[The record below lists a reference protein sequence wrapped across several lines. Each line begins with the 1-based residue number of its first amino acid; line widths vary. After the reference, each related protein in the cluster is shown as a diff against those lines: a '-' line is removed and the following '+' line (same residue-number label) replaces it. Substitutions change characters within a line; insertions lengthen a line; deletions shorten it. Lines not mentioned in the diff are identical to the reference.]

1 MDLTTTEGLAGFVLA
16 AVLAEITPGPNMSYL
31 AIVALG
37 DGRRAGLAAV
47 AGVALGLSLVG
58 VAAALGL
65 GVLIATVPGLA
76 QVLRWGGAAY
86 LLWLAWQGWKGAD
99 EALDHAPRG
108 STLARFFRRGLLTN
122 LLNPKAFAFYLTV
135 LPAFVPDAAGDP
147 ARFLMMAAIYVAIAT
162 AIHMSIV
169 LAAASWHRVL
179 GQEAAQGRVRRLLSV
194 LLALVAVWLL
204 VATAS

>member
-1 MDLTTTEGLAGFVLA
+1 MDLTAAGGLAGFVVA

-47 AGVALGLSLVG
+47 AGVALGLSLLG
-58 VAAALGL
+58 IAAALGL
-65 GVLIATVPGLA
+65 GALVATVPGLA
-76 QVLRWGGAAY
+76 QILRWGGAAY

-99 EALDHAPRG
+99 EAPEHAPRG

-147 ARFLMMAAIYVAIAT
+147 VRFLTMAAIYVAIAT
-162 AIHMSIV
+162 GIHASIV
-169 LAAASWHRVL
+169 LAAASRPRTRC
-179 GQEAAQGRVRRLLSV
+179 QEAAQGRLRRLLSV
-194 LLALVAVWLL
+194 LLALVAVWL
-204 VATAS
+204 VMATAG